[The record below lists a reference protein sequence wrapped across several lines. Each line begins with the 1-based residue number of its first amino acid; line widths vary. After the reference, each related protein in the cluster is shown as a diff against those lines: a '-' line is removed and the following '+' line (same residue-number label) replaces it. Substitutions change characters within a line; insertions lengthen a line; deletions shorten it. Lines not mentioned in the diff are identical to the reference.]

1 MESLF
6 FLVEHFL
13 CKSHKYGRDAMAILC
28 VLVTERFLPLGCKIT
43 NVCIAVGS
51 GSVGMGCDS
60 EVDNYNFL

>member
-1 MESLF
+1 
-6 FLVEHFL
+6 
-13 CKSHKYGRDAMAILC
+13 MAILC

-51 GSVGMGCDS
+51 GSVGMGCAS